1 MTKSFLDDKRIK
13 NITKNCYGIPNVSR
27 GISSTSW
34 THQMAWNAENV
45 MNSSALCHW
54 LQWLVQ
60 FLKNYKILN
69 RFSKKKSVNFVI
81 SEFSKTFENSMR
93 IEILKNFKINILRP
107 TMSWNQLH
115 SALSKCSA
123 SEVHCLDAFSPRE
136 CSWRGILKISFQ
148 IQSSKDY

>member
-1 MTKSFLDDKRIK
+1 MTKELRISLKIVMEYPTLRGEFRAPLEHIKWLD
-13 NITKNCYGIPNVSR
+13 CWNV
-27 GISSTSW
+27 
-34 THQMAWNAENV
+34 V
-45 MNSSALCHW
+45 NSSALCHW

-136 CSWRGILKISFQ
+136 CSWRGIIKISFQ